1 MQQLIE
7 QREAFREARRARRRD
22 RRPLPER
29 IRSFRQQLV
38 SYAATSVFLFGIN
51 AVTSGPGH
59 HFWWAIFPVLGMG
72 LGVVTAGGKLWAD
85 GARLRDVF
93 GTVPANA
100 PAAAPALASAAPT
113 APSTTDQVL
122 AGPHGQVL
130 QQAIGDRRTVNELL
144 KRLTDAERQRI
155 PDVQGTADALYERIA
170 ALAVALDR
178 LDGEVAPERLPALEQ
193 RIARAEQ
200 SNETSGDRERRLTL
214 LRRQRDMLADLARSR
229 DALLEQYENAGLLLQ
244 NLALDMLKVR
254 SSGLDSAL
262 EGVTGVTQEARALSR
277 EIGYALDAA
286 AELRE
291 LEQKDR
297 SPT

>member
-1 MQQLIE
+1 
-7 QREAFREARRARRRD
+7 
-22 RRPLPER
+22 
-29 IRSFRQQLV
+29 V
-38 SYAATSVFLFGIN
+38 SYAGTSVFLFGIN

-93 GTVPANA
+93 GTLPGNA
-100 PAAAPALASAAPT
+100 SAATSAQASAAPA
-113 APSTTDQVL
+113 APTSTEQVL
-122 AGPHGQVL
+122 AGAHGQVL
-130 QQAIGDRRTVNELL
+130 RQAMSDRRTVNELL

-170 ALAVALDR
+170 ALAAALDR
-178 LDGEVAPERLPALEQ
+178 LDGEVAPDRLPALEQ
-193 RIARAEQ
+193 RIARVEQ

-297 SPT
+297 GAT